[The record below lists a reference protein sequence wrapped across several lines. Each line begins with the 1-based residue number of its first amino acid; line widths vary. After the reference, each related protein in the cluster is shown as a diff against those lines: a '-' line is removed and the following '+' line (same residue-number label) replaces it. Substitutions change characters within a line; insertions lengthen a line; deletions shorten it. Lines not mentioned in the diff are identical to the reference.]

1 MEITTTTSTLASYN
15 WHDTSMCVCVRER
28 EVFTNKLHL
37 FSMKKC
43 GSVSDDVRG
52 KKAMSR
58 GHKKAIEVKGRRT
71 YVQKKQTDGW
81 MDERFRRCGVETE
94 KRRLFENER
103 SKSRTTLLRSAE
115 LCDDVAGVG
124 REQIDRIGVLAKVK
138 HGAG

>member
-1 MEITTTTSTLASYN
+1 MY
-15 WHDTSMCVCVRER
+15 
-28 EVFTNKLHL
+28 
-37 FSMKKC
+37 KKK
-43 GSVSDDVRG
+43 R
-52 KKAMSR
+52 
-58 GHKKAIEVKGRRT
+58 
-71 YVQKKQTDGW
+71 TDGW
-81 MDERFRRCGVETE
+81 TDEWKVSSKRNERK